1 MHKIAYIFPGQGSQ
15 FVGMGQSIYNDFK
28 AAKDVFS
35 LVEEYSNLPIR
46 KLCFDGPEEDLK
58 RTLNTQNTIL
68 AVSLAIYECLKS
80 QGFPM
85 PDYVSGHSLGELTS
99 LYVAGCL
106 NPKDVIQ
113 LVALRSRLMD
123 NCPLGTMAAIMG
135 IEVENL
141 EALVKETNSDCGASQ
156 DPKVVIANY
165 NLPGQLIVSGEIE
178 AVTQLAKSVKDH
190 KGKAIMLKVGGAF
203 HSPLMNQAYQ
213 IFKQSL
219 EDVNFMNA
227 KCPVVQN
234 YDAKA
239 TTFKDSIKFK
249 LANQINSPVL
259 WFQSIETMLNEGV
272 ETFVEIGP
280 GNVLTN
286 LIQKYNNKVK
296 VFNIQDSQS
305 LAAVSNELK
314 ECFNLKD

>member
-1 MHKIAYIFPGQGSQ
+1 
-15 FVGMGQSIYNDFK
+15 
-28 AAKDVFS
+28 
-35 LVEEYSNLPIR
+35 
-46 KLCFDGPEEDLK
+46 
-58 RTLNTQNTIL
+58 
-68 AVSLAIYECLKS
+68 
-80 QGFPM
+80 
-85 PDYVSGHSLGELTS
+85 
-99 LYVAGCL
+99 
-106 NPKDVIQ
+106 
-113 LVALRSRLMD
+113 
-123 NCPLGTMAAIMG
+123 
-135 IEVENL
+135 
-141 EALVKETNSDCGASQ
+141 
-156 DPKVVIANY
+156 
-165 NLPGQLIVSGEIE
+165 
-178 AVTQLAKSVKDH
+178 
-190 KGKAIMLKVGGAF
+190 
-203 HSPLMNQAYQ
+203 MNQAYQ

-234 YDAKA
+234 SDAKA